1 MLFAGKT
8 QNGCRSQGLSLSTP
22 SLAFAFGDVEGSSE
36 SGQVLLLGSGDS
48 GKSTVIKQ
56 MRILTKVPWTRV
68 ELESYRQIVFSNLI
82 EGMKGIFQSLDDLNI
97 SLKGDP
103 RAMDAY
109 NVSCSPLST
118 LSTRADVFVAS

>member
-1 MLFAGKT
+1 
-8 QNGCRSQGLSLSTP
+8 
-22 SLAFAFGDVEGSSE
+22 
-36 SGQVLLLGSGDS
+36 
-48 GKSTVIKQ
+48 

-118 LSTRADVFVAS
+118 LSTRADVFGAS